1 MTTPWTVHT
10 FAQGG
15 WRLGGVRAVAQ
26 AVEVE
31 PEGGISHGGTA
42 IVRYCTD
49 WSASRPARARRGLI
63 LQGYGPSL
71 ELVEF
76 EP

>member
-1 MTTPWTVHT
+1 VTTPWTVHT

-15 WRLGGVRAVAQ
+15 SRLGGVRAVSQ

-42 IVRYCTD
+42 IVRYCAT
-49 WSASRPARARRGLI
+49 RPADYHPMRAKLVT
-63 LQGYGPSL
+63 QGYGR
-71 ELVEF
+71 
-76 EP
+76 